1 MIGKIASTG
10 SGAIFGASLGISLI
24 DRGFTGAFCLIISV
38 LVAAASVPH
47 LR

>member
-1 MIGKIASTG
+1 MIGRIASTG
-10 SGAIFGASLGISLI
+10 SGAVFGASLGISMI

-38 LVAAASVPH
+38 LVAAVSVPH